1 MMENNIINNNNSSND
16 LLNNNN
22 NENNK
27 LVSKVNNIN
36 SNSNII
42 NPKSSY
48 ENSSPPSDCINL
60 NNSNST
66 DHCDMTSL
74 EILNKCHLDLFPKK
88 KTICDDVQCMSIV
101 DQLPIL
107 NGEYI
112 QFIGK
117 YDFFRFSY
125 KQLRILIFI

>member
-1 MMENNIINNNNSSND
+1 MENNLINNNNNSNND
-16 LLNNNN
+16 NNN
-22 NENNK
+22 
-27 LVSKVNNIN
+27 LVSKIINNSDSIN
-36 SNSNII
+36 SNTNII
-42 NPKSSY
+42 NLKSSY
-48 ENSSPPSDCINL
+48 ENNSPPSDCINL

-101 DQLPIL
+101 DLLPIL

-117 YDFFRFSY
+117 
-125 KQLRILIFI
+125 IT